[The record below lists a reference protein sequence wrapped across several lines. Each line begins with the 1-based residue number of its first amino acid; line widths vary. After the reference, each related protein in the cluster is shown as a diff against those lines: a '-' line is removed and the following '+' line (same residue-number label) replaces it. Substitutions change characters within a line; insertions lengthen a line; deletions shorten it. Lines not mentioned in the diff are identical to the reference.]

1 VHLTSNPV
9 DWYAARAAGITAYVL
24 LTAVVVLGLALAGRA
39 PGRRWRRWP
48 MFAVEDV
55 HRTGGLLVG
64 AFIAIHIVTIAVD
77 SFLPFSPVQLVVPL
91 ASGYRPLWTGL
102 GIAAAELLLALAV
115 TNHYRSR
122 LPYRW
127 WRGAHYANFGVWAA
141 ATLHGLGSGTDR
153 SAPWM
158 IAVYAVSVALVLS
171 LIVWRRAAR
180 AGASVRIGSAVALA
194 VVGVAGVLGLAAGPL
209 QAHHRPWNATV
220 FHDSLTG
227 HIIQQAGSTL
237 AIVSMTGQGHGSQNV
252 LVRADLLVGNDGLHS
267 TTFQLEYLPSG
278 TICKG
283 KVTHVHAYG
292 FTGICRMGGVRRVI
306 RAGWRPVAN
315 GASLRGRIDAHV

>member
-1 VHLTSNPV
+1 MHLTSSPA
-9 DWYAARAAGITAYVL
+9 DWYAARAAGIAAYVL
-24 LTAVVVLGLALAGRA
+24 LTVVIALGLALAGRA
-39 PGRRWRRWP
+39 PGRRWHRWP

-64 AFIAIHIVTIAVD
+64 TFIAIHVATIAID

-122 LPYRW
+122 LRYRW
-127 WRGAHYANFGVWAA
+127 WRRAHYANFAVWTA

-158 IAVYAVSVALVLS
+158 MAVYAVSVATVVSLV
-171 LIVWRRAAR
+171 VWRRAAR
-180 AGASVRIGSAVALA
+180 RGSAVRVGTAASLA
-194 VVGVAGVLGLAAGPL
+194 AVGVASVLALALGPL
-209 QAHHRPWNATV
+209 QAHHKPWNATV
-220 FHDSLTG
+220 FHDRLQG
-227 HIIQQAGSTL
+227 RIVQQAGATL
-237 AIVSMTGQGHGSQNV
+237 AIVSMTGEGHGPQNV
-252 LVRADLLVGNDGLHS
+252 LVRADLLVGQDGLHA

-283 KVTHVHAYG
+283 KVTRVHSFG
-292 FTGICRMGGVRRVI
+292 FTGICTIGGDRRVI
-306 RAGWRPVAN
+306 RASWHPAR
-315 GASLRGRIDAHV
+315 RGGLTGTLDAHV

>member
-1 VHLTSNPV
+1 MHLTSNPA

-24 LTAVVVLGLALAGRA
+24 LTAVVALGLALAGRA

-64 AFIAIHIVTIAVD
+64 AFIAIHVITIAVD

-91 ASGYRPLWTGL
+91 ASGYRPLWTGM

-115 TNHYRSR
+115 TNHYRAR

-127 WRGAHYANFGVWAA
+127 WRGAHYANFAVWAA

-158 IAVYAVSVALVLS
+158 LAVYATSVALVLS
-171 LIVWRRAAR
+171 LVIWRRAAR
-180 AGASVRIGSAVALA
+180 QGAAVRASSAALA
-194 VVGVAGVLGLAAGPL
+194 VGVGVAGVLALALGPL
-209 QAHHRPWNATV
+209 HAHHRPWNAAV
-220 FHDSLTG
+220 FHDQLSG
-227 HIIQQAGSTL
+227 RIIQQTGSTL
-237 AIVSMTGQGHGSQNV
+237 AIVSMTGEGRGTQNV
-252 LVRADLLVGNDGLHS
+252 LVRADLLVGEDGLHS

-283 KVTHVHAYG
+283 TVTHVHAYG
-292 FTGICRMGGVRRVI
+292 FTGICRMRGGRRVI
-306 RAGWRPVAN
+306 SASWRPAQN
-315 GASLRGRIDAHV
+315 GSRLQGRLDGHV